1 MNDIKSETT
10 LADELN
16 FTEALEALGESKFFM
31 ITIIAISLI
40 LGTRSAFSQNDVYTS
55 QTVLT
60 ESSGASP
67 QSSGGLGG
75 ISMLIGGVSDGP
87 SKANTAIATVKSRD
101 FFIKLLDYDRVL
113 ENLVAVE
120 TYDPDSKKIVYNSK
134 IYDSSSGKWLIPPPT
149 PLSVYGTYQSMI
161 TGEIIKG
168 GFTEFTVTHQSP
180 IFAYEFLSLIV
191 DELNNQT
198 RQRDMTESEE
208 ALEYLNNELSF
219 TSEQEIRIAVG
230 QLIESHLKKL
240 TMAKVKKNYVLQ
252 PLDNPFIPE
261 IISGPDRLRIILS
274 YVFFGFFISFIIVLV
289 SFFLFGR
296 KKIF

>member
-1 MNDIKSETT
+1 MNDIKLETT

-16 FTEALEALGESKFFM
+16 FTEALEALRESKFFL
-31 ITIIAISLI
+31 ITVIAISLI
-40 LGTRSAFSQNDVYTS
+40 LGMRSAFLQNDVYTS

-60 ESSGASP
+60 ESTESNSGST
-67 QSSGGLGG
+67 GGLGG

-87 SKANTAIATVKSRD
+87 SKANTAIATVRSRD
-101 FFIKLLDYDRVL
+101 FFIKLLEYDRVL
-113 ENLVAVE
+113 ENLVAVKK
-120 TYDPDSKKIVYNSK
+120 YDPDSKNI
-134 IYDSSSGKWLIPPPT
+134 IYDSDIYDEASGKWLAPVPT
-149 PLSVYGTYQSMI
+149 PLNVYGTYQSMI

-180 IFAYEFLSLIV
+180 FFAYEFLSLIV
-191 DELNNQT
+191 EELNNQT
-198 RQRDMTESEE
+198 RQRHMRESEE
-208 ALEYLNNELSF
+208 ALEYLNNELAF
-219 TSEQEIRIAVG
+219 TSEQEIRIAIG

-240 TMAKVKKNYVLQ
+240 TMAKVKKNYVLE

-261 IISGPDRLRIILS
+261 IISGPDRPRIIIS
-274 YVFFGFFISFIIVLV
+274 YTFFGFFISFIIVLT